1 MGVVVGLIMG
11 GSQALARS
19 IFAYIIPISMS
30 GQFFGFFG
38 LVSRVSAVFGPML
51 YLFVTGI
58 FDTRVAV
65 FAIFL
70 IIFIGTFVL
79 KFVNVNE
86 GRELAQQE
94 DLERLS

>member
-1 MGVVVGLIMG
+1 MGLIMG

-70 IIFIGTFVL
+70 IIFVGTFVL

-86 GRELAQQE
+86 GKDIAQQE
-94 DLERLS
+94 DLARLS